1 MADMEINNSN
11 VLRTEKI
18 EFLVKEI
25 IKLNL
30 KIKDLEINKVNED
43 NASKV
48 NITFTES
55 NKNNQENDPKVSLI
69 LTELNKTNINYDSL
83 PIVLF

>member
-1 MADMEINNSN
+1 MAELEMNNN
-11 VLRTEKI
+11 VQNSKKI

-30 KIKDLEINKVNED
+30 KIKDLEINKD
-43 NASKV
+43 N
-48 NITFTES
+48 ES
-55 NKNNQENDPKVSLI
+55 NKNNQENEPKVSLI